1 MLLVVVLI
9 GRSAALMI
17 LHCLITCNLGLLF
30 FERFFEGNTCA
41 AKGTD
46 VLSLDT
52 VDRLVFEKLQVV
64 VADLFSA
71 IDFGILN

>member
-30 FERFFEGNTCA
+30 FERFFEGKTCA

-46 VLSLDT
+46 VFSL
-52 VDRLVFEKLQVV
+52 VDKLVFEKLQVV